1 MGLLA
6 RRQKSAEKAS
16 SNVIERLFGDQRWI
30 AEYRITPEEL
40 ESLSTVAM
48 MGELKNE
55 DDCVVRLESDQTG
68 PVARVNL

>member
-6 RRQKSAEKAS
+6 RRQKSAEKTS
-16 SNVIERLFGDQRWI
+16 SNVIERLFSDQRWV

-55 DDCVVRLESDQTG
+55 DDVLFVLNQIRRARL
-68 PVARVNL
+68 RV

>member
-6 RRQKSAEKAS
+6 RRKESADKGNS
-16 SNVIERLFGDQRWI
+16 SVLERLFGDPRWI

-55 DDCVVRLESDQTG
+55 NDVLFVLNQIRRARL
-68 PVARVNL
+68 RV

>member
-16 SNVIERLFGDQRWI
+16 SNVIERLFGDQRWV

-55 DDCVVRLESDQTG
+55 DDVLFVLNQIRRARL
-68 PVARVNL
+68 RV

>member
-55 DDCVVRLESDQTG
+55 DDVLFVLNQIRRARL
-68 PVARVNL
+68 RV